1 MLVKHSRAWVKKS
14 CYWGKYSYVW
24 VEFSCLGEKNS
35 WLWVKNNLPLYN
47 NTPLWVGAN
56 GGASHSVGARK
67 GVTLE
72 KNDTLK
78 KSLNL
83 TVRKFYWIREK
94 GVGIVNNVLKSSD
107 NVGVKFTS
115 LGEKSRCQLEYSCV
129 YGWNFHVW
137 VKNSWLGWK
146 TSCLSATIPH
156 CGWGQVRAW
165 HSVRAPKGVTLE
177 KNDTLQKSLYLTV
190 RKFD

>member
-1 MLVKHSRAWVKKS
+1 MYGRKIHD
-14 CYWGKYSYVW
+14 
-24 VEFSCLGEKNS
+24 LGEKQVVS
-35 WLWVKNNLPLYN
+35 LQQYP
-47 NTPLWVGAN
+47 TVG
-56 GGASHSVGARK
+56 GGRVRAWHSVGARK

-137 VKNSWLGWK
+137 VKNS
-146 TSCLSATIPH
+146 
-156 CGWGQVRAW
+156 
-165 HSVRAPKGVTLE
+165 
-177 KNDTLQKSLYLTV
+177 
-190 RKFD
+190 